1 MQYTGETIDS
11 AISKGLQD
19 LSVDRENVEI
29 EIISHGRKG
38 FLGLGKKPA
47 VIELTVNSSVQ
58 TESDTKP
65 QLEIVSENQV
75 GRESETLDNEDS
87 KNIEINSEKVEEE
100 NQNNLDVVIQNLG
113 YYLADITKQLGIEA
127 VIDVSQGKRVVYYN
141 FDTELEGLLI
151 GKHGRTLNSLQLLA
165 QDYFDKHK
173 NNNRRIRIMLN
184 VAGYRERREETLN
197 NLAQKKAHEAIISR
211 SQISLEPMPA
221 FERKIIHSSLAK
233 DEHVKTFSRGSEPYR
248 YVIIAPAKAKY

>member
-1 MQYTGETIDS
+1 M
-11 AISKGLQD
+11 
-19 LSVDRENVEI
+19 
-29 EIISHGRKG
+29 
-38 FLGLGKKPA
+38 
-47 VIELTVNSSVQ
+47 
-58 TESDTKP
+58 
-65 QLEIVSENQV
+65 
-75 GRESETLDNEDS
+75 
-87 KNIEINSEKVEEE
+87 
-100 NQNNLDVVIQNLG
+100 VIQNLG

-127 VIDVSQGKRVVYYN
+127 VIHVSQGKRVVYYN

-233 DEHVKTFSRGSEPYR
+233 DEHVKTFSRGSEPYP